1 MTQLRTFPKNFK
13 WGVSTS
19 AYQIEGGVH
28 EGGRGESIWDVFS
41 HIPGKTLNNDTG
53 DEAADSYHRWP
64 EDLALIKMLGV
75 SDYRFS
81 IAWPRIQPTGRGPV
95 NEAGMAYYERI
106 VDDLLKAGI
115 EPMITLF
122 HWDMPSALPGVWL
135 NRDTC
140 QAFADYAD
148 VVTRRLG
155 DRVKMWT
162 TINEPFCAS
171 IIGYAFGEHAPGEKN
186 FGHALIAAHYV
197 QLAHGMAVP
206 VIRAN
211 VPEAVVS
218 LVVNPTMIYPATASA
233 ADREASRFH
242 DGVINRWLMDAQ
254 YGKGYPSDMVAD
266 FKRMGIW
273 QEFEPVIRPG
283 DMETIAAPTDL
294 LGVNYYSPHRVAA
307 DEAHPELPELGH
319 MFIAPGTEVTDFDWE
334 VYPQALPE
342 LLSWVMQTY
351 APKRLLLAENG
362 ASYHDGPGAD
372 GQVHDTRRVSY
383 LRRHLNA
390 IADAIQQGSPVEGYF
405 CWSLLDNF
413 EWAAG
418 YSQRFGL
425 VHVDFAT
432 KKRTPKDS
440 AYFFQ
445 QVIAANA
452 VEE

>member
-1 MTQLRTFPKNFK
+1 MARFRTFPKNFK

-19 AYQIEGGVH
+19 SYQIEGGVH
-28 EGGRGESIWDVFS
+28 ADGRGESIWDVFS
-41 HIPGKTLNNDTG
+41 HTPGKVLNNDTG

-64 EDLALIKMLGV
+64 EDLALIKRLGV
-75 SDYRFS
+75 NDYRFS
-81 IAWPRIQPTGRGPV
+81 IAWPRIQPTGRGPI

-106 VDDLLKAGI
+106 VDDLLQAGI

-122 HWDMPSALPGVWL
+122 HWDLPSALPGAWL

-140 QAFADYAD
+140 AAFVDYTDA
-148 VVTRRLG
+148 VTRRLG

-162 TINEPFCAS
+162 TINEPYCAS
-171 IIGYAFGEHAPGEKN
+171 ALGYAFGEHAPGEKN
-186 FGHALIAAHYV
+186 FAHALIAGHYV

-211 VPEAVVS
+211 VPGAVVS
-218 LVVNPTMIYPATASA
+218 MVVNPTMTYPATSSE
-233 ADREASRFH
+233 ADCNANRFH
-242 DGVINRWLMDAQ
+242 DGAINRWLMDAQ
-254 YGKGYPSDMVAD
+254 YGKGYPSDMIAD
-266 FKRMGIW
+266 FKRMGFW
-273 QEFEPVIRPG
+273 QEFEPVILPD
-283 DMETIAAPTDL
+283 DMDTIAVPTDL
-294 LGVNYYSPHRVAA
+294 LGINYYSPHRVAA
-307 DEAHPELPELGH
+307 DVQHPEQPELGH
-319 MFIAPGTEVTDFDWE
+319 MVMEPGAEVTDFGWE
-334 VYPQALPE
+334 ICPQALTE
-342 LLSWVMQTY
+342 LLHWIMDSY
-351 APKRLLLAENG
+351 APQRLLIAENG

-372 GQVHDTRRVSY
+372 GRVHDARRVSY

-390 IADAIQQGSPVEGYF
+390 VADAIESGLPVEGYF